1 MELIR
6 QEKLN
11 GPEPKEEKKKI
22 NWKRELWENV
32 KTIGLTVVITL
43 LFMHFVAQ
51 LAVVKGES
59 MADTFHDSN
68 IVLLE
73 KITQRFSELER
84 YDVVVFDTDNPSK
97 PHYIKRI
104 IGLPGETVQI
114 TAKGEILINGDK
126 ITEYYG
132 KDVIQDP
139 GIAIEPIT
147 LGEDE
152 YFCMGDNRNNSIDCR
167 APQIGPVNKDIILG
181 RVLWGLSPIVN
192 PNKAQSAPK

>member
-11 GPEPKEEKKKI
+11 GTNPKPEKKKT
-22 NWKRELWENV
+22 NWKHELWENV

-43 LFMHFVAQ
+43 LILHFVAQ

-59 MADTFHDSN
+59 MANTLHDSN

-73 KITQRFSELER
+73 KLTQRFSEFDR
-84 YDVVVFDTDNPSK
+84 YDVVVFNTDNPAK
-97 PHYIKRI
+97 PHYIKRV

-114 TAKGEILINGDK
+114 NAKGEIFINDEK

-132 KDVIQDP
+132 LDITREP
-139 GIAIEPIT
+139 GMAIEPIT

-152 YFCMGDNRNNSIDCR
+152 YFCMGDNRNNSVDSR
-167 APQIGPVNKDIILG
+167 FEQIGPVSKDIILG
-181 RVLWGLSPIVN
+181 RVLFGLMPLKN
-192 PNKAQSAPK
+192 PNTAQSAPK